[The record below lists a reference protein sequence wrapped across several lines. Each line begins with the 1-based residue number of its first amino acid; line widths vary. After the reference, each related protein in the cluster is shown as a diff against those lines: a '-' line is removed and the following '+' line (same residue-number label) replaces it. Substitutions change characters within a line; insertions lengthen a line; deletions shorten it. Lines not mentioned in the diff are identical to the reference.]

1 MMIIWRLQRIYE
13 FGELIMKKLQKVLV
27 SIIFISILILTLGST
42 IVNFNNDKAD
52 SRINILLLGR
62 DAQNP
67 IYSGNTDSI
76 TILSIDK
83 NTKKVSLLS
92 IPRDAK
98 VNIPGH
104 GMDKI
109 NAAYGLGGIDL
120 TVKTVE
126 DFLNVPIDYYVVINF
141 EEFKGIVDTLGGVY
155 IDVEPHI
162 AAARPEL
169 NGKSGYTKLNG
180 EQTLLYARFR
190 QDNAGDIGRVKR
202 HQKILEAIYREALK
216 PSNLVK
222 LPSVVNQL
230 RENTHTNIS
239 PYDFIVIEQVLTGLN
254 LNNAQTA
261 VISGNGTRIN
271 GIYYLI
277 PDKNNAEQI
286 VTELGLRN

>member
-1 MMIIWRLQRIYE
+1 
-13 FGELIMKKLQKVLV
+13 MK
-27 SIIFISILILTLGST
+27 
-42 IVNFNNDKAD
+42 D

-62 DAQNP
+62 DAQNS

-83 NTKKVSLLS
+83 DTKKVSLLS

-98 VNIPGH
+98 VNISGH

-109 NAAYGLGGIDL
+109 NAAYGFGGINL

-126 DFLNVPIDYYVVINF
+126 NFLNVPIDYYVVINF
-141 EEFKGIVDTLGGVY
+141 EEFKSIVDTLGGVY

-162 AAARPEL
+162 AAFRPEL
-169 NGKSGYTKLNG
+169 NGKAGYSKLNG

-190 QDNAGDIGRVKR
+190 QDDAGDVGRVER
-202 HQKILEAIYREALK
+202 HQKILEAIYKESFK
-216 PSNLVK
+216 PANLVK
-222 LPSVVNQL
+222 LPTVINQL

-239 PYDFIVIEQVLTGLN
+239 PYDLVIIQQVLSGFN
-254 LNNAQTA
+254 LDNAQTA

-277 PDKNNAEQI
+277 PDKDKAEQM